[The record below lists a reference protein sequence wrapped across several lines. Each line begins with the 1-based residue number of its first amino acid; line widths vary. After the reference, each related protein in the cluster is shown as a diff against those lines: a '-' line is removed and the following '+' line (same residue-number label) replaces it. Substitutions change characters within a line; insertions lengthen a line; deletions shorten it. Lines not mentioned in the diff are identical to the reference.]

1 MIVVPPVNDGGDHV
15 NANIDFDLRSVF
27 SLKSV
32 GGSGEVIIIA
42 PFPSADEFES
52 P

>member
-1 MIVVPPVNDGGDHV
+1 MNDGGDHE
-15 NANIDFDLRSVF
+15 NANVDFDLSRVF
-27 SLKSV
+27 SVKSV
-32 GGSGEVIIIA
+32 GESGDVIIIA

>member
-1 MIVVPPVNDGGDHV
+1 MVVPPVNDGGDHV
-15 NANIDFDLRSVF
+15 NASVDFDLRSVF
-27 SLKSV
+27 SVKVV

-42 PFPSADEFES
+42 PFPSGDYAES